1 MFTPNHWSY
10 EWLGNSLCDLVARCV
25 LELSVESKHRYTTY
39 TEESEQDNP
48 EVIVMV
54 IVDERKCCFHMAITS
69 TNTDIENA
77 REVCAQAVL
86 YKSAEDDPDLYY
98 SVYDSR
104 TQKVFFCLC
113 APAKQEFED
122 VSCYSMQGEADKV
135 SEWLKTYIVSN
146 TEALRR
152 WKGIT

>member
-1 MFTPNHWSY
+1 
-10 EWLGNSLCDLVARCV
+10 
-25 LELSVESKHRYTTY
+25 
-39 TEESEQDNP
+39 
-48 EVIVMV
+48 MV

-113 APAKQEFED
+113 TPAKQEFED
-122 VSCYSMQGEADKV
+122 VSYYSMQGEADKV
-135 SEWLKTYIVSN
+135 LE
-146 TEALRR
+146 
-152 WKGIT
+152 